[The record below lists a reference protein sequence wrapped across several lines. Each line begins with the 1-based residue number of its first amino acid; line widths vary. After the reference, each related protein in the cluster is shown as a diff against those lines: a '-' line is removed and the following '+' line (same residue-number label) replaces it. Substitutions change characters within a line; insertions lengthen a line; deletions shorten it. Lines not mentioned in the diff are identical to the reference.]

1 MFAVPSFFLKKKKE
15 NEATVLFSKTKMT
28 LERFHGKALQKETT
42 PVQTKRDMERR
53 KMFQQKASTR
63 RTVRGSTDSDWCCT
77 VRFVVILI
85 YLLLLLPK
93 RNENYLCK
101 REREKRRF
109 LFLLLKL
116 FPEARTFPS
125 FRGGTSSHHQVRLRL
140 SCLPQHRGDIGF
152 IPFRPAAAAAPG
164 KSNPD
169 GERSTTRDA
178 GGMALLRRPPRTQ
191 GRQIL
196 RTAVRG
202 QKSEAASRFHFRD
215 GKKGA
220 VPVRRLAASASN
232 RHEKEKAG
240 STKTK
245 RGVCDVPIGGE
256 TLTIT
261 HRGHVSPTVLLFLGV
276 G

>member
-1 MFAVPSFFLKKKKE
+1 
-15 NEATVLFSKTKMT
+15 MT

-125 FRGGTSSHHQVRLRL
+125 FRGGTSSHHQVRLRF
-140 SCLPQHRGDIGF
+140 SCLPQHRGDTGF
-152 IPFRPAAAAAPG
+152 IPFRPAAAPAPG
-164 KSNPD
+164 QVKSRRGTEHHTSTRGWHGFITPAPHPGPADPTD
-169 GERSTTRDA
+169 GRAWTEKRS
-178 GGMALLRRPPRTQ
+178 G
-191 GRQIL
+191 
-196 RTAVRG
+196 
-202 QKSEAASRFHFRD
+202 
-215 GKKGA
+215 
-220 VPVRRLAASASN
+220 
-232 RHEKEKAG
+232 
-240 STKTK
+240 
-245 RGVCDVPIGGE
+245 
-256 TLTIT
+256 
-261 HRGHVSPTVLLFLGV
+261 
-276 G
+276 

>member
-1 MFAVPSFFLKKKKE
+1 METLA
-15 NEATVLFSKTKMT
+15 LF
-28 LERFHGKALQKETT
+28 RFDQQQQQH
-42 PVQTKRDMERR
+42 PV
-53 KMFQQKASTR
+53 
-63 RTVRGSTDSDWCCT
+63 
-77 VRFVVILI
+77 
-85 YLLLLLPK
+85 
-93 RNENYLCK
+93 
-101 REREKRRF
+101 
-109 LFLLLKL
+109 
-116 FPEARTFPS
+116 
-125 FRGGTSSHHQVRLRL
+125 
-140 SCLPQHRGDIGF
+140 
-152 IPFRPAAAAAPG
+152 G

-178 GGMALLRRPPRTQ
+178 GGMALLRPPRTQ

-220 VPVRRLAASASN
+220 VPVRRLLPQPPIGMK
-232 RHEKEKAG
+232 KEKAG

-245 RGVCDVPIGGE
+245 RGVCDVPIGVE

>member
-1 MFAVPSFFLKKKKE
+1 M
-15 NEATVLFSKTKMT
+15 
-28 LERFHGKALQKETT
+28 
-42 PVQTKRDMERR
+42 
-53 KMFQQKASTR
+53 
-63 RTVRGSTDSDWCCT
+63 
-77 VRFVVILI
+77 
-85 YLLLLLPK
+85 
-93 RNENYLCK
+93 LCK

-125 FRGGTSSHHQVRLRL
+125 FRGGHEFSPPDSSALLLLAPAPWR
-140 SCLPQHRGDIGF
+140 DTGF
-152 IPFRPAAAAAPG
+152 IPFRPAAAAAALG

-178 GGMALLRRPPRTQ
+178 GGMALLRPPRTQ

-215 GKKGA
+215 GKKGGR
-220 VPVRRLAASASN
+220 PRPSSAASASN

-261 HRGHVSPTVLLFLGV
+261 HRGHVCYSF
-276 G
+276 